1 MSNVTVD
8 EIITSIRELT
18 FDRFVIP
25 AFVIKQMLGY
35 TVSIVRTTQDASGS
49 LTIHKVSDENNN
61 NDIVADFSVH
71 KTLDEL
77 MDFLISKNVIVAYS
91 AFFRDRVSVEELL
104 PCKDRDISNDDL
116 TVFRK
121 YFFLDT
127 DVKEMIVR
135 YYWRVLDCIG
145 VQDITSITD
154 DLVGKLKRPSEQHLV
169 LWVAYWIVDKR
180 RMYEMAAKKLGLSFT
195 DGTDYDSVSDAGNSI
210 NTTVNI
216 GSVFTIT
223 ENTGDGDTAEDFYLV
238 GSDNIWGDKYSFWY
252 RLQCYLRDLLEQM
265 FGDHSLRKDQVIQGY
280 VELTRELDFRSYY
293 DSYPFTLSPL
303 SRGITSKTP

>member
-1 MSNVTVD
+1 MGVVTVD

-35 TVSIVRTTQDASGS
+35 TVSITRTTELQAGS
-49 LTIHKVSDENNN
+49 LVIHKTADANNN
-61 NDIVADFSVH
+61 NDIIVDFSVY

-77 MDFLISKNVIVAYS
+77 MDFLISKNIVVAYS
-91 AFFRDRVSVEELL
+91 AFFRDTVSVEELL
-104 PCKDRDISNDDL
+104 PCANRSLSDEDQTI
-116 TVFRK
+116 FRK
-121 YFFLDT
+121 YFFLT
-127 DVKEMIVR
+127 DDIKQMMVN
-135 YYWRVLDCIG
+135 YYWRVLDCTG
-145 VQDITSITD
+145 VKTIEDITN
-154 DLVGKLKRPSEQHLV
+154 DLVGLLKRPSEQHLV

-180 RMYEMAAKKLGLSFT
+180 RMYEMAAKKLGLTFT
-195 DGTDYDSVSDAGNSI
+195 DGTDYDSTSDVGNSV
-210 NTTVNI
+210 NTSVNI

-223 ENTGDGDTAEDFYLV
+223 ENTSDGDTSEDFYLV
-238 GSDNIWGDKYSFWY
+238 GSDNVWGDKYSFWY

-280 VELTRELDFRSYY
+280 VELSRELDFRSYY